1 VFTRC
6 SINGSDIRNRKA
18 SSLGIQVL
26 GTYFCI
32 LAQVHTW
39 TLNAKLVLGEMLH
52 MIVRR
57 IEPGSCNLSLGNQA
71 MANADAE
78 HAIVCSQLSKDYVQV
93 HDHYF

>member
-1 VFTRC
+1 MALTFV
-6 SINGSDIRNRKA
+6 IAK
-18 SSLGIQVL
+18 QVRWAFK
-26 GTYFCI
+26 YWAHIFCI

-93 HDHYF
+93 HDHYV